1 MSTGGGEGDKGPHWL
16 EDLITGWGPVAS
28 CVYGRRI
35 TSLGAFFQMVPTVYK
50 AVNQGKQGSGCSLT
64 SADTGGQQVDKS
76 GATDI
81 YEGAC
86 RAHQRRGFLCARRP
100 GPLPVQDFAAFQCAN
115 GTFWVFPESLSLS
128 PLTGRKLLF
137 VRHNEFC
144 LNLEITMKS
153 LDYEQRGYQKLR
165 EESLGILE
173 LEKNGHNSRIWLVST
188 CGNSPEV
195 KRCDVPI
202 PASSLN
208 VVFFFCEKGKKKKR
222 ERKRGPDEHG
232 EEKLAGEHSCVGV
245 QGAVALDAEKKAPNT
260 AEIRL
265 KRDSCNDFQ
274 MLASS
279 LLADRGGCGRLRDG
293 NQKPGQMYHVSVSSA
308 HIWLQYRQR

>member
-1 MSTGGGEGDKGPHWL
+1 MRTQPLNH
-16 EDLITGWGPVAS
+16 
-28 CVYGRRI
+28 
-35 TSLGAFFQMVPTVYK
+35 QMVPTVYK

-137 VRHNEFC
+137 VR
-144 LNLEITMKS
+144 
-153 LDYEQRGYQKLR
+153 
-165 EESLGILE
+165 
-173 LEKNGHNSRIWLVST
+173 
-188 CGNSPEV
+188 
-195 KRCDVPI
+195 
-202 PASSLN
+202 
-208 VVFFFCEKGKKKKR
+208 
-222 ERKRGPDEHG
+222 
-232 EEKLAGEHSCVGV
+232 
-245 QGAVALDAEKKAPNT
+245 
-260 AEIRL
+260 IRL